1 MKLSKRIDEK
11 EEKQMKEK
19 KQSNNMAKGV
29 ASVLNKVLK
38 VEANTNSCVVVY
50 QPKAPK
56 ALERFKK

>member
-1 MKLSKRIDEK
+1 MR
-11 EEKQMKEK
+11 EK
-19 KQSNNMAKGV
+19 KQTNNVAKGV

-56 ALERFKK
+56 TLERFKK

>member
-1 MKLSKRIDEK
+1 
-11 EEKQMKEK
+11 MKEK
-19 KQSNNMAKGV
+19 KQSNIMAKGV
-29 ASVLNKVLK
+29 ATVLNKVLK

>member
-1 MKLSKRIDEK
+1 MS
-11 EEKQMKEK
+11 EK

-29 ASVLNKVLK
+29 AAVLNKVLK

-56 ALERFKK
+56 TLERFKR